1 MINQP
6 DQESSRPRVK
16 VTVAELVKFNA
27 SALLRDRAMKDQ
39 AFKDQV
45 DNAVNI
51 YSKVNPGK
59 PLPTEVLDIDFLK
72 AKSDPNQWGQKEFGK
87 RIGRKSSAIHRML
100 TPVEDG
106 GNAGFEVIDLLLI
119 AAELQVPI
127 AFLLHPT
134 REQIDSNSILIFEE
148 FNEPLE
154 VTANQW
160 LGWVN
165 GLTALPG
172 GDATLQAFN
181 SLSMSTAHMAGWIKD
196 KKEPPKA
203 KATDTLNIDDTQRIA
218 EGVLTASAPIMDV
231 FRTSTY
237 RDSEMHAAELG
248 NITDVLAD
256 DHQIAVNRA
265 RLIQGLLFHV
275 REALVIT
282 SDQNR
287 PDLVEALL
295 TITAVIQDDILQ
307 LALAIDKDIPI
318 PSTPFTKDVLIEQLR
333 LITIFLSHLEL
344 AEIEYE
350 GFQQRV
356 PREVR
361 LPQRIR
367 KKERKLLPLKEK
379 YDEDEFEDDE

>member
-160 LGWVN
+160 LGCVN

-181 SLSMSTAHMAGWIKD
+181 SLSMSTALLVTAMA
-196 KKEPPKA
+196 
-203 KATDTLNIDDTQRIA
+203 
-218 EGVLTASAPIMDV
+218 
-231 FRTSTY
+231 RTNGT
-237 RDSEMHAAELG
+237 LG
-248 NITDVLAD
+248 N
-256 DHQIAVNRA
+256 
-265 RLIQGLLFHV
+265 
-275 REALVIT
+275 
-282 SDQNR
+282 
-287 PDLVEALL
+287 
-295 TITAVIQDDILQ
+295 
-307 LALAIDKDIPI
+307 
-318 PSTPFTKDVLIEQLR
+318 
-333 LITIFLSHLEL
+333 
-344 AEIEYE
+344 
-350 GFQQRV
+350 
-356 PREVR
+356 
-361 LPQRIR
+361 
-367 KKERKLLPLKEK
+367 
-379 YDEDEFEDDE
+379 